1 MAEQISLVDVSSS
14 VSLRGEDSSNVALL
28 RDVFLP
34 DVAASDPA
42 ESSVDVQDEH
52 SSDDSDNENEVFPKQ
67 NDFSQRRRIQNAQ
80 FEALLSKC
88 TDADSNEAFDR
99 APIALS
105 DGELS
110 IAHLVKKQ
118 DLGNGMLDP
127 REYQIELFER
137 AKTQNT
143 IAVLD
148 TGSGKTLIAVLLL
161 RHTILN
167 ELDDRANGKTHRVS
181 FFLVDSVTLAY
192 QQAAVLRNNIDQNVA
207 HFFGAMG
214 TDLWDKRTWDKH
226 LQRNMVIVCTA
237 EILNQCLLNSYVR
250 MDQINLLIFDE
261 AHHAKK
267 DHPYARIIRDSYFKA
282 QPSQRPRVFG
292 MTASPIDTK
301 GDITEAATRLETFL
315 DSRIATTSK
324 ITLLREVVSRPI
336 EKVWAYNRLEPPFAT
351 ELYKLMDTRYGNIKV
366 LEGVY
371 RFAWNA
377 SSELGKWCS
386 DRAWWHALADD
397 VLPKL
402 EGNINKLIE
411 SNTMKA
417 EHGAV
422 FKDIIRIR
430 EASETV
436 KNYFF
441 TDPELP
447 GELSPKVQRLRME
460 LSKHFNDTTGT
471 KCIVFTQ
478 KRYTA
483 KILNELF
490 TVLNI
495 PNLRPGVLIGVR
507 PGDIGGMNI
516 TFRQQFLAL
525 VKFRTGEINCLFAT
539 SVAEEGLDIPD
550 CNLVIR
556 FDLYRTLIQYVQSRG
571 RARHCTSTYAIMVE
585 KDNAEHEGRLKEI
598 REAENIMRR
607 FCEILPEDRILHGND
622 HDLDSFLQEEEGR
635 RTFTV
640 KSTGA
645 KLTYHSAIAI
655 LARYASSLQYGKETV
670 PQVTYVVTIASNA
683 YVCEVILPE
692 KSPIRGLTGSPA
704 MRKAVAKRSAAFD
717 TCLLLRKNRLLDGYF
732 NSIYHRR
739 LPAMRNAKLA
749 ITCKRTNA
757 YDMLLKPSIWAK
769 QRTTP
774 TETFYGIHMSLLP
787 SKPLSR
793 DHRPILLL
801 TREKLPEFP
810 AFSIYLDE
818 DVETKVLSYPLKH
831 GLQISV
837 DKLQSLTVFTLRI
850 FRDIFH
856 KVYEHEVQKMPY
868 WLAPAEAIDGRGSG
882 KNPRDCIDWD
892 TVSFVHNNDEI
903 TFTRNL
909 NPESLVNRFI
919 FDNWDG
925 RFRYFTVAVADTLQP
940 SDPPPPSV
948 PRRRYMNNIMNYTLS
963 LSKNSRAR
971 FLSSCDWN
979 QPVLQAELVRL
990 RRNLLDKMTTQ
1001 EKEMQT
1007 ECFICAEPLRI
1018 SALPPSIVSTC
1029 LAFPAI
1035 ISRLDSYLIALE
1047 ACDELE
1053 LVIRPDFAL
1062 EAFTKDSDNTEE
1074 HRGQQIHFQRGMGK
1088 NYERLEFLGDCFLK
1102 MATSIALFSQNPND
1116 DEFDYHVNRMCL
1128 ICNKNLFNTAIKKQI
1143 YRYIRSRGFSRHIW
1157 YPDGLTLLHGKDHS
1171 TKLLSEG
1178 KHALGEKT
1186 IADVCE
1192 ALIGAS
1198 LLSGG
1203 PEHRF
1208 DMATKA
1214 VSALV
1219 DSPSHRVSC
1228 WKEYIT
1234 LYTLPKYQTE
1244 KHRGSEDDLARHVEE
1259 ELGYHFTYPRLLASA
1274 ITHPSLPSTWGY
1286 RVPCYQRLEFL
1297 GDSLLDMVCVEDL
1310 FRRFPDRDPQWLSEH
1325 KMAMVSNKFLGAL
1338 SVKLGFHRRIM
1349 AFSNPLQAQIT
1360 HYVEEIETA
1369 QAESQ
1374 GAVDYWV
1381 VAKDPPKCLPDMV
1394 EAYLGAIF
1402 VDSKFDF
1409 QVIEAFFERQIK
1421 PFFED
1426 MSIYDTFANKHPT
1439 TFLHNKLTNEYGCTN
1454 YCLKAGELPT
1464 IDGAPAT
1471 VLAAVIVH
1479 GNVISEARSSS
1490 SRYAKIK
1497 ASEKALAVLDGLL
1510 PSEFCQK
1517 YRCDCKETKN
1527 SSSVVEIGTAI

>member
-28 RDVFLP
+28 RGVFLP

-80 FEALLSKC
+80 LSKC
-88 TDADSNEAFDR
+88 TDADSNEAFDS

-214 TDLWDKRTWDKH
+214 TDLWDKRTWDEH

-336 EKVWAYNRLEPPFAT
+336 EKVWAYNRLEPPVAT

-386 DRAWWHALADD
+386 DRAWRHALADD

-655 LARYASSLQYGKETV
+655 LARYASSLQYEKETV

-717 TCLLLRKNRLLDGYF
+717 TCLLLRKNRLLD
-732 NSIYHRR
+732 
-739 LPAMRNAKLA
+739 
-749 ITCKRTNA
+749 
-757 YDMLLKPSIWAK
+757 
-769 QRTTP
+769 
-774 TETFYGIHMSLLP
+774 
-787 SKPLSR
+787 
-793 DHRPILLL
+793 
-801 TREKLPEFP
+801 EFP

-1007 ECFICAEPLRI
+1007 ECFICAEPLSI

-1171 TKLLSEG
+1171 KKLLSEG

-1198 LLSGG
+1198 LLSGD

-1244 KHRGSEDDLARHVEE
+1244 KPRGSEDDLARHVE

-1426 MSIYDTFANKHPT
+1426 MSIYDTFANKHPS
-1439 TFLHNKLTNEYGCTN
+1439 TFLHKKLTNEYGCTN

>member
-1 MAEQISLVDVSSS
+1 
-14 VSLRGEDSSNVALL
+14 
-28 RDVFLP
+28 
-34 DVAASDPA
+34 
-42 ESSVDVQDEH
+42 
-52 SSDDSDNENEVFPKQ
+52 
-67 NDFSQRRRIQNAQ
+67 
-80 FEALLSKC
+80 
-88 TDADSNEAFDR
+88 
-99 APIALS
+99 
-105 DGELS
+105 
-110 IAHLVKKQ
+110 
-118 DLGNGMLDP
+118 
-127 REYQIELFER
+127 
-137 AKTQNT
+137 
-143 IAVLD
+143 
-148 TGSGKTLIAVLLL
+148 
-161 RHTILN
+161 
-167 ELDDRANGKTHRVS
+167 
-181 FFLVDSVTLAY
+181 
-192 QQAAVLRNNIDQNVA
+192 
-207 HFFGAMG
+207 
-214 TDLWDKRTWDKH
+214 
-226 LQRNMVIVCTA
+226 
-237 EILNQCLLNSYVR
+237 

-301 GDITEAATRLETFL
+301 GDITEAATRLETLL

-336 EKVWAYNRLEPPFAT
+336 EKVWAYNRLESPFAT
-351 ELYKLMDTRYGNIKV
+351 EFYKLMDTRYGNIKV
-366 LEGVY
+366 LEGVF
-371 RFAWNA
+371 RFAWHA

-402 EGNINKLIE
+402 EGNIGKLVE
-411 SNTMKA
+411 SNTLNA

-436 KNYFF
+436 RNYSFA
-441 TDPELP
+441 DPELP
-447 GELSPKVQRLRME
+447 GELSTKVQLLRME
-460 LSKHFNDTTGT
+460 LRKHFSDTTGT

-495 PNLRPGVLIGVR
+495 PRLRPGVLIGVR

-550 CNLVIR
+550 CNLVVR

-571 RARHCTSTYAIMVE
+571 RARHCSSTYAIMVE
-585 KDNAEHEGRLKEI
+585 KDNAEHEGRLKEV
-598 REAENIMRR
+598 REAEKIMQR
-607 FCEILPEDRILHGND
+607 FCETLPEDRILHGND
-622 HDLDSFLQEEEGR
+622 HDLDSLLQEEEGR

-655 LARYASSLQYGKETV
+655 VARYASSLQYEKETV
-670 PQVTYVVTIASNA
+670 PQVTYVVSHVSNA

-704 MRKAVAKRSAAFD
+704 MRKAIAKQSAAFD
-717 TCLLLRKNRLLDGYF
+717 TCLLLRKNRLLDDYF
-732 NSIYHRR
+732 NSIYYKR

-749 ITCKRTNA
+749 ITCKRTNQ
-757 YDMLLKPSIWAK
+757 YDMLVKPSIWAR
-769 QRTTP
+769 QPTTS
-774 TETFYGIHMSLLP
+774 TDTFYGIHISLVP

-793 DHRPILLL
+793 DHRPLLLL
-801 TREKLPEFP
+801 TREKLREFP
-810 AFSIYLDE
+810 GFSIYLDE
-818 DVETKVLSYPLKH
+818 DVETKVLSNQLKH
-831 GLQISV
+831 GFQISV
-837 DKLQSLTVFTLRI
+837 DELQSLTTFTLRI

-856 KVYEHEVQKMPY
+856 KIYEHEVEKMPY
-868 WLAPAEAIDGRGSG
+868 WLAPAEVLDGRGSG
-882 KNPRDCIDWD
+882 TNPRDCIDWD
-892 TVSFVHNNDEI
+892 TVSFVYNNDEI
-903 TFTRNL
+903 PFSSDL
-909 NPESLVNRFI
+909 SPDSLVNRFI

-948 PRRRYMNNIMNYTLS
+948 PRRRHMNNIMNYTLS
-963 LSKNSRAR
+963 LSKNSRAK

-1018 SALPPSIVSTC
+1018 SAIPTSTVSTC

-1102 MATSIALFSQNPND
+1102 MATSIALFSQNPDD

-1143 YRYIRSRGFSRHIW
+1143 YRYIRTRGFSRHIW
-1157 YPDGLTLLHGKDHS
+1157 YPNGLTLLHGKDHS
-1171 TKLLSEG
+1171 KKLLSEG

-1214 VSALV
+1214 VTALV

-1234 LYTLPKYQTE
+1234 LYTMPKYQAE
-1244 KHRGSEDDLARHVEE
+1244 KARGSEDDLARHVEE

-1310 FRRFPDRDPQWLSEH
+1310 FRRFPDRDPQWLTEH

-1381 VAKDPPKCLPDMV
+1381 VAKDPPK
-1394 EAYLGAIF
+1394 
-1402 VDSKFDF
+1402 
-1409 QVIEAFFERQIK
+1409 
-1421 PFFED
+1421 
-1426 MSIYDTFANKHPT
+1426 
-1439 TFLHNKLTNEYGCTN
+1439 
-1454 YCLKAGELPT
+1454 
-1464 IDGAPAT
+1464 
-1471 VLAAVIVH
+1471 
-1479 GNVISEARSSS
+1479 
-1490 SRYAKIK
+1490 
-1497 ASEKALAVLDGLL
+1497 
-1510 PSEFCQK
+1510 
-1517 YRCDCKETKN
+1517 
-1527 SSSVVEIGTAI
+1527 VVS